1 MNKLVAPLIGIGF
14 ATLIVGGLVATG
26 VLQPN
31 TTPSIGKNIQANIAG
46 PNGEMTSNGQQTSTT
61 GTAATNGQSNPL
73 FDIIDTYMRAG
84 DYTHAQDTLTQLLD
98 TDPANADTLIKLV
111 RVKIALQQPDQARD
125 LLAKITV
132 PSIEKFYY
140 QGLLAAYFHD
150 YETAKTSLQ
159 AIVTQS
165 PNAPLAQKAQQVL
178 ASFSTFATND
188 GGQELFLRT
197 LLAKS
202 FNQVEEYRLAIP
214 LLFDVVKEKRD
225 YRDAW
230 ILLGFAYIN
239 VNDPH
244 NAIDALNE
252 GLKLD
257 PNKPETLFFL
267 GLAYSANNG
276 QDHAI
281 KLITEAISKG
291 FEPRIQAHQK
301 LAEMHLGLQHWVDA
315 AREYR
320 AVTEL
325 NSGDINYFIRP
336 VWLYIDKLNMPDQA
350 LELAQTALKTH
361 PDSAM
366 AFNLLG
372 WAYLASGKADDAKT
386 NLTKALER
394 DPNLSAAYLNF
405 GKLYEKLGSTES
417 ALEYYKIAVKLGA
430 GTSVG
435 DTAQARITALAPLA
449 PNPPQPQLQTSP
461 QSQTP
466 SQQQPQPTYQQNQI
480 FIPRVGTSSAL
491 PRFTLPPIAPPP
503 TIQQTLVPLD
513 LQRR

>member
-1 MNKLVAPLIGIGF
+1 MNKLTAPLIGIGF

-26 VLQPN
+26 VLQPGAASN
-31 TTPSIGKNIQANIAG
+31 IGKNIQANIAG
-46 PNGEMTSNGQQTSTT
+46 PNGMNGETPNRTTQT
-61 GTAATNGQSNPL
+61 GTITGQSNPL
-73 FDIIDTYMRAG
+73 FDVIDTYIRAG
-84 DYTHAQDTLTQLLD
+84 DYARAQDTLAQLLD
-98 TDPANADTLIKLV
+98 TDPANANMLIKLV
-111 RVKIALQQPDQARD
+111 RVKIAMQQPDQARD
-125 LLAKITV
+125 LLTKITT
-132 PSIEKFYY
+132 PSIEKLYY

-159 AIVTQS
+159 SIVTQN
-165 PNAPLAQKAQQVL
+165 PNDPLAQKAQNVL
-178 ASFSTFATND
+178 ASFSTFGTNE

-214 LLFDVVKEKRD
+214 LLFEVVKEKRD

-239 VNDPH
+239 VNDPR

-267 GLAYSANNG
+267 GLAYNANND

-281 KLITEAISKG
+281 KLIAEAINKG

-301 LAEMHLGLQHWVDA
+301 LAEMHLGRQNWVDA
-315 AREYR
+315 VREYR

-325 NSGDINYFIRP
+325 NSSDINYFIRP
-336 VWLYIDKLNMPDQA
+336 IWLYIDKLNMPDQA
-350 LELAQTALKTH
+350 IELAQTALKTH
-361 PDSAM
+361 PNNAM

-372 WAYLASGKADDAKT
+372 WAYLASSKMDDAKT

-394 DPNLSAAYLNF
+394 DPNMSAAYLNF
-405 GKLYEKLGSTES
+405 GKLYEKLGSTDS
-417 ALEYYKIAVKLGA
+417 ALEYYKIAVRLGA

-449 PNPPQPQLQTSP
+449 PNPTPATQPTSQLQPTL
-461 QSQTP
+461 
-466 SQQQPQPTYQQNQI
+466 QPTYAPNQI
-480 FIPRVGTSSAL
+480 FIPRVSAPASTSTNGAPTNNTTNTL
-491 PRFTLPPIAPPP
+491 PKFTLPP
-503 TIQQTLVPLD
+503 TLIPLD
-513 LQRR
+513 PQQR